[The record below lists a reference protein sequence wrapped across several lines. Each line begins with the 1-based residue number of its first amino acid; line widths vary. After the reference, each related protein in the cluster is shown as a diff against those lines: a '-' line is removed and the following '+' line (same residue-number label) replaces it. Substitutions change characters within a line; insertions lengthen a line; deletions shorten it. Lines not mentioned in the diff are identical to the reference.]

1 MPPGADR
8 YPEVADRERRRFLTE
23 VARENC
29 ATGWQLRAGDAA
41 NFAIGQGDVLATPLQ
56 MAVLYGA
63 IADGGTVRTPRVGAA
78 LVDPVSGER
87 TALDPGPTHR
97 APLSA
102 ATDRYLRSALRRVVT
117 SGTAAAAFA
126 GMPADWPVAGK
137 TGTGEVVGKR
147 DTSWFVSYAP
157 ATRPRWVVAAVVA
170 QGGPGGSTAA
180 PVTARCTSPCAGWA
194 ERHEPQRPDRLTGM
208 LTSTSWCSV
217 LVWWYVAAIRAS
229 QLGKKVAVVEKKYWG
244 GVCLN
249 VGCIPSKAL
258 IKNAELAHTLQ
269 HEKELYGIEGEA
281 TMKYGAT
288 HARSRKVSAGIVKGV
303 HFLMKKNKI
312 EEVDGWG
319 TLTSATSMDV
329 ALNDG
334 STRQLTFDHLI
345 IAAGAVTRML
355 PGVEVSQNVV
365 TYEEQ
370 ILDENLPGSIVIA
383 GSGAIGV
390 EFAYVMKNF
399 GVDVTIVEF
408 LDRMVP
414 TEDEEISKE
423 LLKHYKKLGVKV
435 MLSTKVEGVEDTGS
449 GVRVTVSPAA
459 GGDQQVLEADKFMSA
474 IGFAPRTEG
483 YGLEATGVQLTERGA
498 IAIDEYGR
506 TNVENVYAI
515 GDCTAKLM
523 LAHVA
528 EAQGVVAAEHL
539 SGAETM
545 PVEYDFIPRATYCHP
560 QIGSFGYSEAQAKE
574 KGYDVKTAK
583 FPFSANG
590 KAMGLGDAVGFV
602 KVVADAEHN
611 EIIGAHMI
619 GPDVTELL
627 PVLTLAQK
635 WDLTAD
641 EVSRNVFA
649 HPTLSEAV
657 KEAVEG
663 IAGHMINL

>member
-1 MPPGADR
+1 MADYDVVVLGA
-8 YPEVADRERRRFLTE
+8 
-23 VARENC
+23 
-29 ATGWQLRAGDAA
+29 
-41 NFAIGQGDVLATPLQ
+41 
-56 MAVLYGA
+56 
-63 IADGGTVRTPRVGAA
+63 
-78 LVDPVSGER
+78 
-87 TALDPGPTHR
+87 
-97 APLSA
+97 
-102 ATDRYLRSALRRVVT
+102 
-117 SGTAAAAFA
+117 
-126 GMPADWPVAGK
+126 
-137 TGTGEVVGKR
+137 
-147 DTSWFVSYAP
+147 
-157 ATRPRWVVAAVVA
+157 
-170 QGGPGGSTAA
+170 GPGG
-180 PVTARCTSPCAGWA
+180 
-194 ERHEPQRPDRLTGM
+194 
-208 LTSTSWCSV
+208 
-217 LVWWYVAAIRAS
+217 YVAAIRAS

-258 IKNAELAHTLQ
+258 IKNAELAHLLT
-269 HEKELYGIEGEA
+269 HDKKKYGIEGDA
-281 TMKYGAT
+281 TMSYGPT
-288 HARSRKVSAGIVKGV
+288 HKRSRQVSAGIVKGV

-312 EEVDGWG
+312 TEIDGWG
-319 TLTSATSMDV
+319 TLTSPTSMDV
-329 ALNDG
+329 ELG
-334 STRQLTFDHLI
+334 EGEKQSITFDNLI

-355 PGVEVSQNVV
+355 PGVEVSKNVV

-370 ILDENLPGSIVIA
+370 ILDEELPGSIIIA

-414 TEDEEISKE
+414 TEDAEVSKE

-435 MLSTKVEGVEDTGS
+435 MLGTKVEQVEDTGS
-449 GVRVTVSPAA
+449 GVKVTVTPAK
-459 GGDQQVLEADKFMSA
+459 GGESEVLEADKLLSA

-483 YGLEATGVQLTERGA
+483 YGLENLGVKLTDRGA
-498 IAIDEYGR
+498 IEIDEYMR
-506 TNVENVYAI
+506 TNVDGVYAI

-528 EAQGVVAAEHL
+528 EAQGVVAAETIA
-539 SGAETM
+539 GAETM
-545 PVEYDFIPRATYCHP
+545 PIDYDFIPRATYCQP
-560 QIGSFGYSEAQAKE
+560 QIASFGYTEEQAKD
-574 KGYDVKTAK
+574 KGYDVKTAT
-583 FPFSANG
+583 FPFAANG
-590 KAMGLGDAVGFV
+590 KAVGLGDSVGFV

-641 EVSRNVFA
+641 EVARNVFA

-663 IAGHMINL
+663 IAGHMINF